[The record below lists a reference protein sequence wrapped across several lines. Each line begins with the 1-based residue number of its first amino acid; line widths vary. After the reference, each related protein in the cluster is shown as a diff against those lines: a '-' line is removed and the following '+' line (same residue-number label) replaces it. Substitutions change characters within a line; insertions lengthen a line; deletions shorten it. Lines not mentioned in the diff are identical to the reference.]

1 MEINRLTITT
11 ESRILGDEYVRFGG
25 EYIETCFHK
34 GKKGALCLAI
44 GTGKTLIMCIAAYVR
59 YAQSLEPES
68 ESRPSPSSSASL
80 RKPIPIHLSHIT
92 PIYHFLYQLSVPHPS
107 KVSWKETG
115 NITFVLPNPAYGK
128 NPEVYNYIG
137 QESALTIEKEIEVE
151 MRAELYEF
159 LLENKFKNGIMFK
172 RSMELFVE
180 HYNMEGT
187 VEEDSLMR
195 AFKRW
200 RKAMKDNRKY

>member
-1 MEINRLTITT
+1 MVTVTIT
-11 ESRILGDEYVRFGG
+11 IKPY
-25 EYIETCFHK
+25 
-34 GKKGALCLAI
+34 LA
-44 GTGKTLIMCIAAYVR
+44 TYMYVR

-180 HYNMEGT
+180 HYNMEGNFH
-187 VEEDSLMR
+187 V
-195 AFKRW
+195 
-200 RKAMKDNRKY
+200 DNKNREIRDVCIKFFAGKYVPLIPFPYHSCVSVYHFVKKFHADPRFANFTFSS

>member
-1 MEINRLTITT
+1 MACIPKEAVLRMTRLIGDAEKAECKIEKLRSIT
-11 ESRILGDEYVRFGG
+11 
-25 EYIETCFHK
+25 
-34 GKKGALCLAI
+34 
-44 GTGKTLIMCIAAYVR
+44 
-59 YAQSLEPES
+59 
-68 ESRPSPSSSASL
+68 
-80 RKPIPIHLSHIT
+80 
-92 PIYHFLYQLSVPHPS
+92 S
-107 KVSWKETG
+107 K
-115 NITFVLPNPAYGK
+115 LD
-128 NPEVYNYIG
+128 
-137 QESALTIEKEIEVE
+137 EKEIEVE